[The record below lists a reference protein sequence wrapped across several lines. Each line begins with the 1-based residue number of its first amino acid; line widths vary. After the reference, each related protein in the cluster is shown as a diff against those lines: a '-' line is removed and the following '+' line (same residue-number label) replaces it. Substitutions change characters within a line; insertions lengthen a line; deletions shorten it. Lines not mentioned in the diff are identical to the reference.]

1 MEKTLKFN
9 MDSNNKKSK
18 INNGL
23 KGIFYIGSGDLIG
36 SAIVSVFWIFL
47 ATTLD
52 AESYG
57 QIHYYIGIAGIA
69 YVLSLIGTKNTIIV
83 YTAKKIPII
92 SIITLISII
101 SGIIS
106 AIIIF
111 FIFYRFDTS
120 FLLIAFILNDI
131 SLGYIIGQKLFQT
144 YSKYILIQKS
154 LTVLLGLSFYYL
166 IGIEGILLGIA
177 LSYTHFLIIFYKIF
191 KENKVEVKSLNGK
204 YGFILNNY
212 AISIVGGF
220 KANLDKI
227 IIAPLFGLALLG
239 NYALALQFYV
249 LLTLVPLTISKIFL
263 PNDASGNPN
272 YKLKYFTFVIAV
284 IISLTSYFLSPYVI
298 PLFFPNFS
306 GVVSGIQILSLG
318 VIPSIASTLLSSRL
332 LGLEKSKHV
341 VLGLLW
347 FVSTLVLGIILF
359 GEKYGIVG
367 ITLSYV
373 VGLSL
378 NALYLAFITK
388 FLKINSTDEHH
399 D

>member
-1 MEKTLKFN
+1 M
-9 MDSNNKKSK
+9 
-18 INNGL
+18 
-23 KGIFYIGSGDLIG
+23 
-36 SAIVSVFWIFL
+36 
-47 ATTLD
+47 
-52 AESYG
+52 
-57 QIHYYIGIAGIA
+57 H
-69 YVLSLIGTKNTIIV
+69 
-83 YTAKKIPII
+83 
-92 SIITLISII
+92 
-101 SGIIS
+101 
-106 AIIIF
+106 
-111 FIFYRFDTS
+111 
-120 FLLIAFILNDI
+120 
-131 SLGYIIGQKLFQT
+131 
-144 YSKYILIQKS
+144 
-154 LTVLLGLSFYYL
+154 
-166 IGIEGILLGIA
+166 
-177 LSYTHFLIIFYKIF
+177 
-191 KENKVEVKSLNGK
+191 
-204 YGFILNNY
+204 
-212 AISIVGGF
+212 
-220 KANLDKI
+220 KI

-347 FVSTLVLGIILF
+347 
-359 GEKYGIVG
+359 EKYGIVG